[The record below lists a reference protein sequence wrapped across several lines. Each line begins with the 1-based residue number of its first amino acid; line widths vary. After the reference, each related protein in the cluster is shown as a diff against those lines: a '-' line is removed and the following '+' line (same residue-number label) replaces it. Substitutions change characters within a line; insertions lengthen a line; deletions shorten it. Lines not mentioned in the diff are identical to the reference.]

1 MGFELAREGD
11 VFVLTMD
18 EGDNRFNPGSLARVH
33 ELLDEVENTTGP
45 AALVTTGSGKF
56 YSNGLDLE
64 WAMLPD
70 SEMNL
75 GQLALESQ
83 KLMARLLVFP
93 RPTVAAI
100 NGHCFAAGAMV
111 SLCHDLRVMRSDRGF
126 WCLPEADLNI
136 PFTAGMGAL
145 IQARLDPQAAHMTMV
160 TSQRYGG
167 LDARDMRIVDF
178 VADENTLL
186 PTALELASALAAK
199 DPATIGAIKQGM
211 YGSVVE
217 KLLAKT

>member
-1 MGFELAREGD
+1 MGFELEREGD

-18 EGDNRFNPGSLARVH
+18 EGDNRFNPGSLARLH
-33 ELLDEVENTTGP
+33 ELLDEVEKATGP
-45 AALVTTGSGKF
+45 AALVTTGKGKF

-75 GQLALESQ
+75 GQIALESQ

-100 NGHCFAAGAMV
+100 NGHCYAAGAMV

-136 PFTAGMGAL
+136 PFTEGMGAL
-145 IQARLDPQAAHMTMV
+145 IQSRLRPQAAHVTMV
-160 TSQRYGG
+160 TAQRFGG
-167 LDARDMRIVDF
+167 IDARDMNIVDF
-178 VADENTLL
+178 VADEDTLL
-186 PTALELASALAAK
+186 PTALELAGSLAGKDSA
-199 DPATIGAIKQGM
+199 TVGAIKQGM
-211 YGSVVE
+211 YGDIVA
-217 KLLAKT
+217 KLLG